1 MADIQGNKESKDYY
15 IGITVENRSFFVKGN
30 AHYDWGLQ
38 NRLAKVFN
46 PVTQNTVMLAF
57 DHGYIMGPTSGLER
71 LDIVLPKLIPHVDVL
86 MGTRGAVRSCIGPE
100 TGKPLC
106 LRGTHDDS
114 VLKEDMSLGSGF
126 GLDMEEV
133 IRLNAQMFAIQTFI
147 GSPGERDS
155 LETLCRAVDW
165 GNKYGIPVLG
175 VVAVGKQMQ
184 RTTEFLL
191 LATRLLAEHGAH
203 AIKTYYCEGFEKV
216 AAACP
221 VPLIVAGG
229 KKLPEDEAL
238 SMVYK
243 AIREGAR
250 GVDMGRNIFQSVSP
264 VAMIKAIRK
273 VVHEG
278 FPDKEAYSFFAEEKT
293 KLEKAVS

>member
-1 MADIQGNKESKDYY
+1 MADQQGNKISKDYHLD
-15 IGITVENRSFFVKGN
+15 TAAKNNTFFVKGN

-38 NRLAKVFN
+38 NRLAHVFD

-71 LDIVLPKLIPHVDVL
+71 MDIVIPKLAPHVDVL
-86 MGTRGAVRSCIGPE
+86 MCTRGAIRSCIGPE
-100 TGKPLC
+100 TNKALC
-106 LRGTHDDS
+106 VRGTHDDS
-114 VLKEDMSLGSGF
+114 VLKDDMSLGSGF
-126 GLDMEEV
+126 GLDIDEV
-133 IRLNAQMFAIQTFI
+133 IRLNAQMFAIQTFV
-147 GSPGERDS
+147 GSPGEKAS

-184 RTTEFLL
+184 RTTEFFL

-221 VPLIVAGG
+221 VPLIMAGG
-229 KKLPEDEAL
+229 KKLNEDEAL

-243 AIREGAR
+243 AMSEGAR
-250 GVDMGRNIFQSVSP
+250 GVDMGRNIFQSLSP
-264 VAMIKAIRK
+264 VAMVKAIRK

-278 FPDKEAYSFFAEEKT
+278 FSDNEAYSFFLEEKS
-293 KLEKAVS
+293 KLEKE

>member
-1 MADIQGNKESKDYY
+1 MADQQGNKISKDYHLD
-15 IGITVENRSFFVKGN
+15 TAAKNHPFFVKGN

-38 NRLAKVFN
+38 NRLSHVFD

-71 LDIVLPKLIPHVDVL
+71 MDIVIPKLIPHIDVL
-86 MGTRGAVRSCIGPE
+86 MGTRGAIRSCDDKE
-100 TGKPLC
+100 NKKAVC
-106 LRGTHDDS
+106 VRGTHDDS

-126 GLDMEEV
+126 GLDIEEV
-133 IRLNAQMFAIQTFI
+133 IRLNAQMFAIQTFV

-184 RTTEFLL
+184 RTTEFFL

-221 VPLIVAGG
+221 VPLIMAGG
-229 KKLPEDEAL
+229 KKLNEDEAL

-243 AIREGAR
+243 AMREGAR
-250 GVDMGRNIFQSVSP
+250 GVDMGRNIFQSLSP
-264 VAMIKAIRK
+264 VAMVQAIRK

-278 FPDKEAYSFFAEEKT
+278 FSDNEAYSFFLEEKA
-293 KLEKAVS
+293 KLEKE